1 VWLQLQHGYN
11 KEGRNGGGQPRDH
24 IQPFV
29 SLPVTTRIVVVLGER
44 AREEG
49 ERQKYKEER
58 ERQRESLTA

>member
-1 VWLQLQHGYN
+1 
-11 KEGRNGGGQPRDH
+11 
-24 IQPFV
+24 
-29 SLPVTTRIVVVLGER
+29 VVVLGER